1 MVMDEV
7 LTLDMNMGDM
17 VQVRSDEDRENE
29 KVIAQLRGLPWEKA
43 RELPASQLYAMADY
57 VAHLLG

>member
-29 KVIAQLRGLPWEKA
+29 KVITQLRG
-43 RELPASQLYAMADY
+43 
-57 VAHLLG
+57 